1 MINDLTETIIN
12 GCCLKS
18 TERSTKRVCL
28 FGTSANPPTGMGGH
42 VGIASHLASTKQGN
56 DAGLPIFD
64 EVRILPV
71 YSHVF
76 NEKRKLETFDNRL
89 AMCRLAFDG
98 IEKIVVSDDERT
110 SFNRLA
116 EKKGITSVEEKTKLR
131 VGTADLLDM
140 LKEDSDEDDM
150 SKPLLELTLALGA
163 DTFMNLTEWTWLRS
177 EDVFKLTN
185 GRIIVFVRQTQDMMI
200 TEDKLSERIKEVQN
214 KFSNSSDI
222 DGDNIRLAYVP
233 TLTTVSSSEI
243 RKTKDTSAL
252 KPEVAEYIK
261 KHNLYGF

>member
-1 MINDLTETIIN
+1 MVI
-12 GCCLKS
+12 
-18 TERSTKRVCL
+18 R
-28 FGTSANPPTGMGGH
+28 
-42 VGIASHLASTKQGN
+42 
-56 DAGLPIFD
+56 
-64 EVRILPV
+64 
-71 YSHVF
+71 
-76 NEKRKLETFDNRL
+76 
-89 AMCRLAFDG
+89 
-98 IEKIVVSDDERT
+98 
-110 SFNRLA
+110 
-116 EKKGITSVEEKTKLR
+116 TSVEEKTKLR